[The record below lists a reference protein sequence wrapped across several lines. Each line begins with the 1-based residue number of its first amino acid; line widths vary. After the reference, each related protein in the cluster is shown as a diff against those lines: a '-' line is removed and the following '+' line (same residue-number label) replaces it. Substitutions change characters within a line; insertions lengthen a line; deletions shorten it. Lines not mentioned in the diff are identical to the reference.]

1 MLKTEYETTVMVLGF
16 SHDLNSDQPSPYEI
30 RVDVLYTVEH
40 SQVCSLFAP
49 RLQLPCTAFP
59 ARCGH
64 CYREGVCPLP
74 LATYVCPLLVCHV
87 L

>member
-1 MLKTEYETTVMVLGF
+1 MAVLKTEYETTVMVLGF

-49 RLQLPCTAFP
+49 RRTTC
-59 ARCGH
+59 
-64 CYREGVCPLP
+64 
-74 LATYVCPLLVCHV
+74 
-87 L
+87 